1 MIVLIIN
8 ADADYYCQ
16 QLARAC
22 PGADLRA
29 AATPEVAWEH
39 AEGAHVIM
47 AFASALSPGLIARA
61 HRLEWLQALSSGV
74 DGMLDLCA
82 GRPDIAITS
91 TRGVQGPAVAEMAFV
106 HMLALAR
113 DVPRLAANQRRAV
126 WERYP
131 QPLLHGK
138 TVVIVGTGAI
148 AGELAA
154 RCRAFGMS
162 VHGVSAAPRPIPG
175 FDRVHDRRDL
185 VQAAALADFMVL
197 LVRLSDET
205 RHLVDA
211 RILAAMKPD
220 AILVNL
226 ARGGVCNEAAVLR
239 ALREGRLGGAGM
251 DVFEI
256 EPLPADHPL
265 WTADRVFVTPHLGGE
280 SDRYADQVLPILRA
294 NLAAFL
300 QGRPQDLRNLVR

>member
-1 MIVLIIN
+1 
-8 ADADYYCQ
+8 
-16 QLARAC
+16 
-22 PGADLRA
+22 
-29 AATPEVAWEH
+29 
-39 AEGAHVIM
+39 
-47 AFASALSPGLIARA
+47 
-61 HRLEWLQALSSGV
+61 
-74 DGMLDLCA
+74 
-82 GRPDIAITS
+82 
-91 TRGVQGPAVAEMAFV
+91 
-106 HMLALAR
+106 
-113 DVPRLAANQRRAV
+113 
-126 WERYP
+126 
-131 QPLLHGK
+131 
-138 TVVIVGTGAI
+138 
-148 AGELAA
+148 
-154 RCRAFGMS
+154 
-162 VHGVSAAPRPIPG
+162 
-175 FDRVHDRRDL
+175 VHDRRDL

-197 LVRLSDET
+197 LVPLSDET

>member
-1 MIVLIIN
+1 
-8 ADADYYCQ
+8 
-16 QLARAC
+16 
-22 PGADLRA
+22 
-29 AATPEVAWEH
+29 
-39 AEGAHVIM
+39 
-47 AFASALSPGLIARA
+47 
-61 HRLEWLQALSSGV
+61 
-74 DGMLDLCA
+74 
-82 GRPDIAITS
+82 
-91 TRGVQGPAVAEMAFV
+91 
-106 HMLALAR
+106 
-113 DVPRLAANQRRAV
+113 
-126 WERYP
+126 
-131 QPLLHGK
+131 
-138 TVVIVGTGAI
+138 
-148 AGELAA
+148 
-154 RCRAFGMS
+154 
-162 VHGVSAAPRPIPG
+162 
-175 FDRVHDRRDL
+175 
-185 VQAAALADFMVL
+185 MVL
-197 LVRLSDET
+197 LVPLSDET